1 MPITAGGKMIL
12 KIIALFLR
20 KKRMDLKNIAKTIQN
35 IASIVKIKFSIGK
48 VFKEYMGHSIQ
59 EWTKQK
65 FLKAVFHKF
74 YLVHS

>member
-1 MPITAGGKMIL
+1 MIL

-35 IASIVKIKFSIGK
+35 IASIVRIKFSIGK

-59 EWTKQK
+59 EWTK
-65 FLKAVFHKF
+65 
-74 YLVHS
+74 